1 MGKAGNQYID
11 ETTKLMNEMVA
22 RITLEGYS
30 IQSYN
35 DNAES
40 PTAETFKKLK
50 SQRSFEGFRKTS

>member
-1 MGKAGNQYID
+1 MGKAGKQYID

-35 DNAES
+35 DNAKYPPE
-40 PTAETFKKLK
+40 ETFKKLK
-50 SQRSFEGFRKTS
+50 S